1 MVLAKLDVCMQKDP
15 DRAIFISAAQN
26 STSDGSDLN
35 MKPGKLKREE
45 KVIGEKVGTSF
56 ECSGTGK
63 EIMNRT
69 LFGQALNS
77 AVNKQALIKLRSS
90 YMAKGTIIWIK
101 HQAAE
106 WDKIF
111 PTTHSVED

>member
-1 MVLAKLDVCMQKDP
+1 
-15 DRAIFISAAQN
+15 
-26 STSDGSDLN
+26 

-56 ECSGTGK
+56 ECSGTGR
-63 EIMNRT
+63 EILNRT
-69 LFGQALNS
+69 LFVQALNS
-77 AVNKQALIKLRSS
+77 AVNKWALLKLTSS
-90 YMAKGTIIWIK
+90 YMAKGTIIRRK

-111 PTTHSVED
+111 PTTPSVED